1 MASISLSPASA
12 VANVGTAETYIA
24 TGSDADGNSLGSVTG
39 ATTFTI
45 SPNGSCT
52 GASCSATVG
61 GSHTVTG
68 TDGSFHAN
76 AHLTVTDGTLASIAL
91 SPVIASVSFGASET
105 YSAQGYDA
113 YGDSLAGVTGS
124 TTFTI
129 APNGICIGSSCSAT
143 VAGVHTVTGTD
154 GLFHANASLTVGL
167 PPLVITASSA
177 TMTYSGTVPTITPS
191 YSGFVNGDSASS
203 LTTAPSC
210 STAATSSSL
219 VGTYRS
225 SCSGAVDPNY
235 TISYVTGLVTV
246 QAASGSSFYITTT
259 SLPPISGAIGS
270 NYYAVQLH
278 ATGGITPYKWKLIG
292 GLLPKGIKLTSS
304 GSLIGIPSPRATSG
318 LYSFAVQVTDH
329 GPKKDGG
336 KQIKTQALTVTL
348 SPTTATGLVHG
359 HKAG

>member
-1 MASISLSPASA
+1 M
-12 VANVGTAETYIA
+12 
-24 TGSDADGNSLGSVTG
+24 TG
-39 ATTFTI
+39 ATTFSI
-45 SPNGSCT
+45 APDGACT
-52 GASCSATVG
+52 GASCSATIIG
-61 GSHTVTG
+61 AHTVTG
-68 TDGSFHAN
+68 TDGSN
-76 AHLTVTDGTLASIAL
+76 AT
-91 SPVIASVSFGASET
+91 
-105 YSAQGYDA
+105 
-113 YGDSLAGVTGS
+113 
-124 TTFTI
+124 
-129 APNGICIGSSCSAT
+129 
-143 VAGVHTVTGTD
+143 
-154 GLFHANASLTVGL
+154 ASLSVTSDTTTPNEL
-167 PPLVITASSA
+167 TITASSA
-177 TMTYSGTVPTITPS
+177 TITAGDSAPVITAS
-191 YSGFVNGDSASS
+191 YSGFVNGDTASN
-203 LTTAPSC
+203 LTTPPSC
-210 STAATSSSL
+210 STTATSASP
-219 VGTYRS
+219 VGTYPS
-225 SCSGAVDPNY
+225 SCSGAVDPDY
-235 TISYVTGLVTV
+235 TFRYVNGGVTV